1 MLNNVEEWRD
11 ISGYEGLYKVS
22 KFENGLRNV
31 DISRILGIPTALVGT
46 YKYKWKK
53 GEKLC

>member
-1 MLNNVEEWRD
+1 MK
-11 ISGYEGLYKVS
+11 YKYSRKEMVS
-22 KFENGLRNV
+22 MFENGLRNV